1 MDPDRLRTHSL
12 DRVDASGR
20 VGRILAAGL
29 QAVDPA
35 ATVRRHVR
43 RDDDRLRVGEHSYDL
58 TEFHRVLVVGAGKAG
73 APMAQAIEGV
83 LGDRTEDGVIIV
95 KQGYAGHAGSLSIVE
110 AGHPIPDARGVAGA
124 EDIIHL
130 LQGVSKNDLMIGLI
144 SGGGSAL
151 LVSPQEGISLEDLQ
165 NLTAALLASGADIY
179 EINTLRKHLERLKGG
194 QLARLAAPA
203 QMATLILSDVV
214 GDPLDMIASGPTV
227 PDTST
232 FKQAYDVLARYQLL
246 ESVPQTIIRH
256 LQGGI
261 AGDIPENPKP
271 GDPLFENVHNLIVGS
286 NSLAA
291 QAAVAKAREEGF
303 NTLLLTTY
311 LQGEARQAGRLL
323 AAIARQLAATGQ
335 PLERPA
341 CVVVGGETT
350 VTLQGEG
357 LGGRNQEMALG
368 AVKDMSG
375 LEQAALVCLATDGG
389 DGPTHA
395 AGAVVTGETL
405 ARARQQAL
413 DPQAYLARNDAY
425 NFFQPLGDLLV
436 TGPTMTNVNDL
447 ALLFVF

>member
-1 MDPDRLRTHSL
+1 
-12 DRVDASGR
+12 
-20 VGRILAAGL
+20 
-29 QAVDPA
+29 
-35 ATVRRHVR
+35 
-43 RDDDRLRVGEHSYDL
+43 
-58 TEFHRVLVVGAGKAG
+58 
-73 APMAQAIEGV
+73 
-83 LGDRTEDGVIIV
+83 
-95 KQGYAGHAGSLSIVE
+95 
-110 AGHPIPDARGVAGA
+110 
-124 EDIIHL
+124 
-130 LQGVSKNDLMIGLI
+130 
-144 SGGGSAL
+144 
-151 LVSPQEGISLEDLQ
+151 
-165 NLTAALLASGADIY
+165 
-179 EINTLRKHLERLKGG
+179 
-194 QLARLAAPA
+194 
-203 QMATLILSDVV
+203 
-214 GDPLDMIASGPTV
+214 
-227 PDTST
+227 
-232 FKQAYDVLARYQLL
+232 
-246 ESVPQTIIRH
+246 H

-323 AAIARQLAATGQ
+323 ASIARQLAATGQ
-335 PLERPA
+335 PLDRPA

-389 DGPTHA
+389 DGPTDA

-425 NFFQPLGDLLV
+425 NFFQPLGELLV

-447 ALLFVF
+447 AFIFVF